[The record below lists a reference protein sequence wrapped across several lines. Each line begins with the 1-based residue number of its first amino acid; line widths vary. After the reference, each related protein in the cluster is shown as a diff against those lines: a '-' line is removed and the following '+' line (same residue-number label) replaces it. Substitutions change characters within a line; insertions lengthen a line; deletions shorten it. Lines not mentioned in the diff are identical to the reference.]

1 MNLASKRVQGE
12 ENEKEG
18 TAMSDEDVNKLV
30 GTSESCQLPVSHQ
43 TTANFAFTKYDWV
56 RKVEGMSQC
65 GSISS

>member
-1 MNLASKRVQGE
+1 LTLASTRVQGE

-18 TAMSDEDVNKLV
+18 TAMSDEDMNKLV

-43 TTANFAFTKYDWV
+43 TIANFAFTKYDWV
-56 RKVEGMSQC
+56 WKVEGMSL